1 MGSAS
6 STISIHFDGR
16 QPLVA
21 GQHVTGTVMFDN
33 ALDKSV
39 KCQCIYAE
47 FVGEVIYTKNEYNV
61 GRYYHVTHHE
71 PFFKQLISL
80 EEKQVRRFV
89 FNIITT
95 YIANVEL
102 IEIF

>member
-39 KCQCIYAE
+39 KCQRIYAE
-47 FVGEVIYTKNEYNV
+47 FVGEVTYSIKNYTRGGYS
-61 GRYYHVTHHE
+61 YTTDDE
-71 PFFKQLISL
+71 PFFKQLINL
-80 EEKQVRRFV
+80 EENPVRR
-89 FNIITT
+89 
-95 YIANVEL
+95 
-102 IEIF
+102 